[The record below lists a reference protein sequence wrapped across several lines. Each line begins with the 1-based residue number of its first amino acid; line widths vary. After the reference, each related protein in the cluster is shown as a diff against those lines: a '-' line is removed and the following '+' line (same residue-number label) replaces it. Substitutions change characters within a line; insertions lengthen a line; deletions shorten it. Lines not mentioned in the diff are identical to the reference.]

1 MNSSPSK
8 LQILSIGLL
17 IVGNLIGAGIL
28 ALPINTGL
36 AGFWPALGGLFLTS
50 AAMYYSAIILSREAV
65 QHQTSTFNYPSL
77 YQEYLGT
84 AGKWVAV
91 VANLV
96 ILYGLLTAYLT
107 GITTIIRHLFDIHV
121 APVWL
126 MLCFFAIVTV
136 ISLARISTIEKY
148 IAVLVAVK
156 CVAFAAI
163 AWMAGTHVEAKN
175 LQHVNWPLFIAG
187 IPILVTAFHFH
198 NIIPAVCE
206 SLKWNQ
212 RIINRTMLLGM
223 TLGFV
228 MNATWLLVGI
238 GVLPLDSSPI
248 GLVNAFQKNLPATV
262 PLADAIGSK
271 LFLVFAM
278 FFALIAI
285 TTAYL
290 ANGMGLIG
298 FMDDLTSQYL
308 GRTNAALSRLLAFGP
323 PLVIALVYPDVF
335 LKAIDFA
342 GGFGIVTLFGILP
355 SIIAIR
361 KAQTPGAKALGI
373 VLLLLFGVFFVVEA
387 AQEFGLLHISPDTE
401 YWNTPNHAPAAPK

>member
-1 MNSSPSK
+1 MERKAS
-8 LQILSIGLL
+8 LMQVVSIGFL

-36 AGFWPALGGLFLTS
+36 AGFFPALLGLIVTS

-65 QHQTSTFNYPSL
+65 ARQETTFNYPSL
-77 YQEYLGT
+77 YQTYLGT

-91 VANLV
+91 VANLI

-107 GITTIIRHLFDIHV
+107 GITSIVSNLFHLSV
-121 APVWL
+121 SPVWV
-126 MLCFFAIVTV
+126 MLGFFTVVTL
-136 ISLARISTIEKY
+136 ISMAGIEKIQKY

-156 CVAFAAI
+156 CVAFVVI
-163 AWMAGTHVEAKN
+163 VFMAGSHIKTQN
-175 LQHVNWPLFIAG
+175 LTHVNWPLFTCG

-206 SLKWNQ
+206 TLKWNQ
-212 RIINRTMLLGM
+212 KVISRTMLIGM
-223 TLGFV
+223 TLGFL

-238 GVLPLDSSPI
+238 GVLPLDDSSV
-248 GLVNAFQKNLPATV
+248 GLVNAFMKNLPATI
-262 PLADAIGSK
+262 PLSMMIGSQMFM
-271 LFLVFAM
+271 LFAM
-278 FFALIAI
+278 FFAMVAI

-298 FMDDLTSQYL
+298 FMDDLTSHHL
-308 GRTNAALSRLLAFGP
+308 GRTSPLLSRVLAFGP
-323 PLVIALVYPDVF
+323 PLLIALIYPDIF

-361 KAQTPGAKALGI
+361 KATTRTGKLLGI
-373 VLLLLFGVFFVVEA
+373 AMLLLFGIFFALEA
-387 AQEFGLLHISPDTE
+387 AQEFGLLKISPDLE
-401 YWNTPNHAPAAPK
+401 YWK